1 VTLHLQLGV
10 LLAFASAMAANFG
23 FFYKY
28 RGVQDTPRVPLS
40 RPLRAVTILFTSPWF
55 VLGVLVAIVGWAL
68 HVAALWVAPMSVV
81 QAALAVGV
89 VFIAVLAD
97 RMFGFTV
104 GRRQW
109 CGLLLAAGGLLL
121 LGATLPTV
129 HGTHAAFHGP
139 TMVAFELVAGAAA
152 LALMLAATF
161 GAGSVGQ
168 QGVMLGASAGLL
180 WGVSDTA
187 IKALTG
193 IAEASGAGGVL
204 ASPLLAVSI
213 VASFVALFASA
224 RGLQLG
230 EAVPVIA
237 VTGTGAN
244 VAGILGGVIVFGDP
258 VAGGPLGVAA
268 QALAFGLVVLAAF
281 ILPAPVRSAHVVEPA

>member
-1 VTLHLQLGV
+1 MTLNLQLGIV
-10 LLAFASAMAANFG
+10 LAFASAMAANFG

-28 RGVQDTPRVPLS
+28 RGVQDTPRVPLT
-40 RPLRAVTILFTSPWF
+40 RPLRAVAILFTSPWF

-81 QAALAVGV
+81 QAALAVGI

-97 RMFGFTV
+97 RLFGFSV

-109 CGLLLAAGGLLL
+109 AGLLLAAAGLLL
-121 LGATLPTV
+121 LGATLPAV
-129 HGTHAAFHGP
+129 HGTHSAYTGQA
-139 TMVAFELVAGAAA
+139 MAAFELAAGALAAA
-152 LALMLAATF
+152 LMVAATL
-161 GAGSVGQ
+161 GAGSAGQ
-168 QGVMLGASAGLL
+168 QGVMLGGAAGLL

-193 IAEASGAGGVL
+193 IASSGGAAAVVSSPLLIVSVL
-204 ASPLLAVSI
+204 ASFA
-213 VASFVALFASA
+213 ALFASA

-237 VTGTGAN
+237 VTGAGAN
-244 VAGILGGVIVFGDP
+244 VAGILGGVLVFGDP

-268 QALAFGLVVLAAF
+268 QTVAFALVVLAAF
-281 ILPAPVRSAHVVEPA
+281 ILPAPVRSAHVVEAA